1 MRKYIKV
8 LLRLLF
14 LTQLARGIRK
24 VSYALFDLIVGSVF
38 DLFLAITKGRQF
50 LNREGKIKKILVIR
64 LDRIG
69 DVVLSTPVI
78 RALRQ
83 NFPQAIIHFLVKEY
97 TLDIVAGNPHINEVC
112 VYGKDKLE
120 KDYDIAIA
128 LHPGIHQ
135 NYLTFISGA
144 YLRIGYA
151 SSGGGFFLTNIVAD
165 NSQECSCHEVELTL
179 KAMEAL
185 GCFAKN
191 KYLEIY
197 ENKQAKEFIQHLLLE
212 LGIFSTDFLVIIHPG
227 ARQKYLRWDNEKFSH
242 IAARLMRERK
252 AKVIIIGT
260 PVERKLIEKISL
272 DMPQGLFYCPDLT
285 LSQLIS
291 LLSRGNLF
299 IGNSTGP
306 MHIAAALGIPVVAIF
321 GPKHPRDSYL
331 RWGPWSQKSI
341 VVSKKTDCRD
351 CLPAKCRDFKCV
363 HSICEDDVWRGI
375 ESVLNK

>member
-24 VSYALFDLIVGSVF
+24 TSYVLFDLIAGRVF
-38 DLFLAITKGRQF
+38 YLFLALTKHRRF
-50 LNREGKIKKILVIR
+50 FNHEGKIKKILVIR

-83 NFPQAIIHFLVKEY
+83 NFPEAIIHFLVKEY
-97 TLDIVAGNPHINEVC
+97 TLDIVVGNPHINAVK
-112 VYGKDKLE
+112 VYGKDRLE

-144 YLRIGYA
+144 CLRIGYA

-165 NSQECSCHEVELTL
+165 NSQGCLCHEVELTL
-179 KAMEAL
+179 KAVEVL
-185 GCFAKN
+185 GCLGKD

-197 ENKQAKEFIQHLLLE
+197 ENKLAKEFVQHLLLE

-227 ARQKYLRWDNEKFSH
+227 SRQEYLRWDKEKFSH

-252 AKVIIIGT
+252 AKVIITGT
-260 PVERKLIEKISL
+260 LQECQLIEKISS
-272 DMPQGLFYCPDLT
+272 DMPQGIFYCPDLT
-285 LSQLIS
+285 LSRLIS

-299 IGNSTGP
+299 IGNSSGP

-341 VVSKKTDCRD
+341 VVSKETGCRD
-351 CLPAKCRDFKCV
+351 CLPAKCRDFKCM
-363 HSICEDDVWRGI
+363 HSVTEDDVWDGI